1 MPNHSDMIVPPS
13 SVHAFLPKF
22 TTCCCQRC
30 ADAHRR
36 LAAQAHR
43 KIGELSWATY
53 LIPRSRCVRL
63 QRHTKLTPFPVMDAL
78 SSKLR
83 TSSRGS
89 VAAVIGGAALSL
101 WALRTL
107 WVKVGPRRPSYD
119 PASSAVLVT
128 GCSSGIGRASC
139 LHLARAGYLVIAVV
153 RRERDVE
160 ALVAVA
166 DAEHVTANVHPVVF
180 DVESDDGVASART
193 VVAALLK
200 GSSKN
205 LAAVV
210 TCAGVSDIRALEL
223 TKP

>member
-1 MPNHSDMIVPPS
+1 
-13 SVHAFLPKF
+13 
-22 TTCCCQRC
+22 
-30 ADAHRR
+30 
-36 LAAQAHR
+36 
-43 KIGELSWATY
+43 
-53 LIPRSRCVRL
+53 
-63 QRHTKLTPFPVMDAL
+63 MDAL